1 MAGRFS
7 IRRRLL
13 FGLIAAIVLS
23 WSLVFFY
30 VMRGAEHEVK
40 EIFDASLA
48 QQARVLAAL
57 LSHEAEEE
65 RDTRTKLESVLSE
78 LGAAAL
84 QRSKTLAQLLEQ
96 MNTED
101 IEEDYLTLFQ
111 LAETAVHP
119 YESKIAFLVRYGD
132 NRIMLRSPNAPEFN
146 TFKSGFQTQDVLGSS
161 WRVFGLENP
170 DSGLRVQVAEKNEVR
185 EETVGYILMNNL
197 WPMLAALPVFALII
211 WVTVTR
217 GMGPLNRVREKVEQR
232 DPRSLQPIATDS
244 VPAEV
249 APIVE
254 SLNRLFERVS
264 RTLENERRFTANA
277 AHELRTPL
285 AALKTYVQAKQLSK
299 EGQRHSTFFSEI
311 VAAVDRTTHLL
322 EQLLT
327 LARADSQRD
336 SERPDD
342 EVDLHLIT
350 IEVLADCG
358 NRALKK
364 GIDLSLHAG
373 KEEIPL
379 RGDATTLA
387 ILLRNLVDNAIRY
400 TPGGGHVEVELKAEP
415 DAAIL
420 CVSDDGP
427 GIPQDKQQLL
437 FERFQR
443 GDETNSQGSG
453 LGLSIV
459 AQIAKLYDAEIQLDS
474 GLGGRGLS
482 VSVAFHHQTAISR
495 HSSHA

>member
-211 WVTVTR
+211 WLTVSR
-217 GMGPLNRVREKVEQR
+217 GMAPLNRVRQKVEQR
-232 DPRSLQPIATDS
+232 DPGSLQPIATDS

-249 APIVE
+249 ATMVE
-254 SLNRLFERVS
+254 SLNRLFKRVS

-285 AALKTYVQAKQLSK
+285 AALKTYVQAKQLSE
-299 EGQRHSTFFSEI
+299 EGRIHAEFFSEI

-327 LARADSQRD
+327 LARADSQKD
-336 SERPDD
+336 AELSSH
-342 EVDLHLIT
+342 EVDLHAIS
-350 IEVLADCG
+350 IEVLAECG
-358 NRALKK
+358 NHAVEK
-364 GIDLSLHAG
+364 GIDLSLQTDE
-373 KEEIPL
+373 EEIPL
-379 RGDATTLA
+379 RGDATALG
-387 ILLRNLVDNAIRY
+387 ILLRNLVENAIRY
-400 TPGGGHVEVELKAEP
+400 TPEGGRVEVELESGQ
-415 DAAIL
+415 AAVL
-420 CVSDDGP
+420 LRVSDNGP
-427 GIPQDKQQLL
+427 GIAKEKRRRL

-443 GDETNSQGSG
+443 GEATNARGSG

-459 AQIAKLYDAEIQLDS
+459 ARIAELYDAGIQLDS
-474 GLGGRGLS
+474 GLDGRGLS
-482 VSVAFHHQTAISR
+482 VSVTFPR
-495 HSSHA
+495 